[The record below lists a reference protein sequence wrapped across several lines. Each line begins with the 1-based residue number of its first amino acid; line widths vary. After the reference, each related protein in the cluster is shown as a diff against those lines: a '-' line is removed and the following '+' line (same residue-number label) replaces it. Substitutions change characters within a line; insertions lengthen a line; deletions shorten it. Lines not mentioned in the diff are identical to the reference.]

1 MIRAIWFILRLGLL
15 VGAVG
20 WVMAHP
26 GDVRIDWQDYTIET
40 STQFLLF
47 FIAFIVVLFALG
59 YRFYRAFI
67 SVPKAVRRYREVQA
81 RENGYLAI
89 TRGLAFVAAGD
100 GSGAAKQARRAKKLL
115 PGAPL
120 AGLLTAQAALMTG
133 DSAAAKLEFEHLLDD
148 KHASFFGIRGLM
160 KLAAN
165 ENDYARLV
173 ALMRHA
179 EKIAP
184 KQPWIVQQL
193 FENEATQGQWQKA
206 EQSLSKAVRLG
217 AVDRITGEHH
227 RQALLLA
234 QAMEHENQ
242 DILHSA
248 LSLAKKAY
256 RIDPSF
262 VPAAVFYARLLV
274 ETNKQRAAVKVVEK
288 TWETSQHPDLQE
300 LWHAMTPALR
310 KKDAS
315 DLDRAE
321 NRYYWV
327 RRLFKRAPHSNASAA
342 LLGRAAM
349 AAEKWEE
356 ARGLFKQSGDYRML
370 AKLELVDGGDEGKA
384 REWLEMAADH
394 PGKPAWVCRSCGQ
407 TGRKW
412 QPLCRGCGAF
422 NTAVWALSSGAGG
435 RRAQEKTAAI
445 SAPEDGILA
454 PPPVKNTPQSSGK

>member
-15 VGAVG
+15 VAAVG

-26 GDVRIDWQDYTIET
+26 GEVRIDWQEYTIET

-47 FIAFIVVLFALG
+47 FITFIVVLFALG

-67 SVPKAVRRYREVQA
+67 SVPKAVRHYREVQS

-100 GSGAAKQARRAKKLL
+100 GTGAAKQAKRAKKLL
-115 PGAPL
+115 PNAPL
-120 AGLLTAQAALMTG
+120 TGLLTAQAALMAG
-133 DSAAAKLEFEHLLDD
+133 DNAAAKLEFETLLDD

-173 ALMRHA
+173 ELMQHA

-184 KQPWIVQQL
+184 KQPWIVGQL

-217 AVDRITGEHH
+217 AVDRIAGEHH

-234 QAMEHENQ
+234 RAMETEEQ
-242 DILHSA
+242 DILHTA

-262 VPAAVFYARLLV
+262 VPAAVFYARLLL
-274 ETNKQRAAVKVVEK
+274 ETNKQRAAIKVVEK
-288 TWETSQHPDLQE
+288 TWETNQHPDLQE
-300 LWHAMTPALR
+300 LWHSMTPALR
-310 KKDAS
+310 KKEAS

-327 RRLFKRAPHSNASAA
+327 RRLFKKAPHSSASAA
-342 LLGRAAM
+342 ILGRAAM

-384 REWLEMAADH
+384 REWLEMAAET

-407 TGRKW
+407 AGKKW
-412 QPLCRGCGAF
+412 TPLCRGCGAF
-422 NTAVWALSSGAGG
+422 NTAVWALSSGVGG
-435 RRAQEKTAAI
+435 RRNNP
-445 SAPEDGILA
+445 APPMSVEGPGDGIIA
-454 PPPVKNTPQSSGK
+454 PPTPQSSGK